1 MSDISGGPGG
11 PAEGAEGEVTAEE
24 LQQVQSPEQIT
35 ERTSGYFQPNYD
47 TVADDDS
54 YAESGDGGY

>member
-1 MSDISGGPGG
+1 MSEYSEGTESESG
-11 PAEGAEGEVTAEE
+11 EGEVTAEE
-24 LQQVQSPEQIT
+24 LQQVQSPEQIS
-35 ERTSGYFQPNYD
+35 ERTSGHFQPNYD